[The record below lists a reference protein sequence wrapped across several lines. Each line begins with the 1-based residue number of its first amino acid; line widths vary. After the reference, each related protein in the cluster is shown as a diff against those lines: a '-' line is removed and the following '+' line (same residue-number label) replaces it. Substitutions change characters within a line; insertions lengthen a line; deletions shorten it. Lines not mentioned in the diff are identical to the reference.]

1 MSMEMTV
8 QLRKI
13 LSVRDYFAR
22 KREGIRRREIEACF
36 DGAVHNCCKVSSN
49 NHQLAFVIHRS
60 VKGYPRVESLRRPDI
75 VQLSERD
82 DCVIVKDGYVYEL
95 RRETR

>member
-1 MSMEMTV
+1 MGLRTV
-8 QLRKI
+8 PGLRGY
-13 LSVRDYFAR
+13 LARNRDEI
-22 KREGIRRREIEACF
+22 KRREIAAMF
-36 DGAVHNCCKVSSN
+36 DGIVHNCCRVSGN

-75 VQLSERD
+75 VQLSETD

-95 RRETR
+95 KKETR